1 MATQEIVTG
10 SFSFSITTAQ
20 WVDCIPEIMV
30 KFMFIQVTKI
40 YSQPAQYFTPM
51 GLCTLKSEFS
61 SVLQETKSTFLKVE
75 RDGRFLIFVSNLF
88 HSLMQ

>member
-30 KFMFIQVTKI
+30 KFMFIQMTKI
-40 YSQPAQYFTPM
+40 
-51 GLCTLKSEFS
+51 
-61 SVLQETKSTFLKVE
+61 
-75 RDGRFLIFVSNLF
+75 
-88 HSLMQ
+88 